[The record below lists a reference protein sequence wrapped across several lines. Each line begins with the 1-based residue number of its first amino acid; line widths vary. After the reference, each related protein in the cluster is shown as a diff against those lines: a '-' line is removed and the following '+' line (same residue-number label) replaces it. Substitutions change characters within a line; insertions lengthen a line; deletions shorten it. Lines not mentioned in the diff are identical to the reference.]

1 MKCEE
6 CLPLLEEFADGE
18 VDRQTADSMGA
29 HLAACAECAEAFE
42 ALQAEQ
48 EMYLRYDRELEVSP
62 AIWEAVRERIAEAP
76 PAREQKRPPLLMRLR
91 EQFAVLAAA
100 LSVRPALASSMA
112 LLLVGVAAG
121 VLWLAQ
127 SPRPETQNTIAR
139 VIPAESIAGVT
150 PAESPLMPSRGGLP
164 NTTPTPD
171 RESSPDEGG
180 AKVAPSAPKQFESQ
194 VASAAPRVNFSK
206 AGAVAPR
213 RAENA
218 GGTGELVVISD
229 THLGR
234 GGDEDPLLAAQPR
247 ALDED
252 VLAINA
258 RLLDPEE
265 KGVARHVEQAQVL
278 LRSFRNARYSE
289 GDGATSIA
297 YEKSLSR
304 KLLDE
309 NITLQLEAESAGN
322 KTTKQVLSSLEPF
335 LLDISNLRDEPSRD
349 EVRSIKERMQK
360 KEIIASLQVY

>member
-18 VDRQTADSMGA
+18 VDRQTGDLMGA
-29 HLAACAECAEAFE
+29 HMAACAECSEAFE
-42 ALQAEQ
+42 ALRAEQ

-62 AIWEAVRERIAEAP
+62 AMWEAVRERIAEVP
-76 PAREQKRPPLLMRLR
+76 PARDAKRSPLLMRLR
-91 EQFAVLAAA
+91 EQFAVLVAA
-100 LSVRPALASSMA
+100 LSMRPALASSMA
-112 LLLVGVAAG
+112 VVMVGVAAG
-121 VLWLAQ
+121 VLWLVRTPQ
-127 SPRPETQNTIAR
+127 PENQNTIAQ
-139 VIPAESIAGVT
+139 ITQPQT
-150 PAESPLMPSRGGLP
+150 PATPSRGGEP
-164 NTTPTPD
+164 NAGPTPG
-171 RESSPDEGG
+171 PDTKRRTDENVETTTTNQS
-180 AKVAPSAPKQFESQ
+180 VAE
-194 VASAAPRVNFSK
+194 VASVNQQVNFVK
-206 AGAVAPR
+206 PAAVAPR
-213 RAENA
+213 KASNT

-229 THLGR
+229 TQLGHP
-234 GGDEDPLLAAQPR
+234 GDEDPLLNPQPR
-247 ALDED
+247 GLVEND

-265 KGVARHVEQAQVL
+265 KGVARHVEQAQML
-278 LRSFRNARYSE
+278 LRSFRNARDTE

-297 YEKSLSR
+297 YEKTLSR
-304 KLLDE
+304 RLLDE

>member
-18 VDRQTADSMGA
+18 VDRQTSDSMGA
-29 HLAACAECAEAFE
+29 HLAACAECAEAFD

-48 EMYLRYDRELEVSP
+48 EMYLRYDRGLEVSP
-62 AIWEAVRERIAEAP
+62 AMWEAVRERIAEAP
-76 PAREQKRPPLLMRLR
+76 PARDAKRPPLLSRLR
-91 EQFAVLAAA
+91 EQFAVLAAS
-100 LSVRPALASSMA
+100 LSVRPALASSLA
-112 LLLVGVAAG
+112 LVLVAAAAG
-121 VLWLAQ
+121 ALWLAQ
-127 SPRPETQNTIAR
+127 APRPETRNTIAR
-139 VIPAESIAGVT
+139 VAPAESAST
-150 PAESPLMPSRGGLP
+150 PAGRGEP
-164 NTTPTPD
+164 NTTATPD
-171 RESSPDEGG
+171 RDASRAEEGVG
-180 AKVAPSAPKQFESQ
+180 AVEPSAPQPPEVQ
-194 VASAAPRVNFSK
+194 VASAAPQLNSAVRQVNFTKS
-206 AGAVAPR
+206 AASVPR
-213 RAENA
+213 RPSNT

-234 GGDEDPLLAAQPR
+234 GGGEDPLLASQPR
-247 ALDED
+247 ALDDD
-252 VLAINA
+252 VLAIDA

-278 LRSFRNARYSE
+278 LRSFRNASE